1 MAKYVIVFLIS
12 VFITSVSQII
22 LKISTRDQ
30 HESVLKEYLNPKVV
44 FAYAIFFCSSL
55 LTIYAYKYVPLSM
68 GPVLE
73 SSSYIYVTVLGYFC
87 LKETIGK
94 RKIAGMI
101 CILVGIIVSSF

>member
-1 MAKYVIVFLIS
+1 MAKYVIVFLVS
-12 VFITSVSQII
+12 VFISSVSQII

-44 FAYAIFFCSSL
+44 FAYAIFFCFKSFNNICLQVCS
-55 LTIYAYKYVPLSM
+55 IVD

-87 LKETIGK
+87 LKEAIGK
-94 RKIAGMI
+94 KKNSRNDLYTCGNY
-101 CILVGIIVSSF
+101 CI